1 MADKKSPEMMEQRII
16 DCRAFVNF
24 GICALKRLNFNLNE
38 IEILNSKNYQATS
51 ANIGKFVPLKYGGHK
66 TSRGGP
72 GAKKIRNRK

>member
-51 ANIGKFVPLKYGGHK
+51 ANIGKL
-66 TSRGGP
+66 SR
-72 GAKKIRNRK
+72 